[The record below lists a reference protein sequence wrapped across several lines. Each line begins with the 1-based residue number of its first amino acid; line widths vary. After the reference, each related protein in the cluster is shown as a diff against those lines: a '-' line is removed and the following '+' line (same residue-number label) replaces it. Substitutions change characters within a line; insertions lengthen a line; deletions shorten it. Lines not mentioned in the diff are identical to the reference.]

1 MRVIHKAA
9 LVFMLRD
16 IYSKMPITNAVIL
29 CNGKQNPYTRKKEG
43 YYVFS
48 NLYPMEY
55 EISISAKGY
64 TDLNFNVT
72 LRENETQVFHYD
84 MPYSVDNESLTHL
97 KRFEILVS
105 HKKERLNNKEIKLVL
120 KNEAKFMKVIEPAE
134 AGTDELKLNLDMTPS
149 LIGQN
154 YIYEHKKQENEF
166 SIWGYD
172 NEKKVYTLKNPLENE
187 IQPGGKIYPF
197 WNLKT
202 DSLGRITMPAITQFM
217 TENEVKFQVIVPE
230 EELSAKVSLNLAE
243 ASGADKVFYLNARL
257 RKKAEKE
264 K

>member
-9 LVFMLRD
+9 LVFMLKD

-55 EISISAKGY
+55 EINISAKVY

-72 LRENETQVFHYD
+72 LRENETQVLHYD
-84 MPYSVDNESLTHL
+84 MPYSVDNENLTHL
-97 KRFEILVS
+97 TRFEISVS
-105 HKKERLNNKEIKLVL
+105 HKKERLKDKEIKLVL
-120 KNEAKFMKVIEPAE
+120 KNEANFMKVIEAAQAGAE
-134 AGTDELKLNLDMTPS
+134 ELKLNLDMMPS

-154 YIYEHKKQENEF
+154 YIYEFKKQQTEF
-166 SIWGYD
+166 SLWGYD
-172 NEKKVYTLKNPLENE
+172 NEKKVYTLKKPLEADIE
-187 IQPGGKIYPF
+187 PGGKFYPF

-202 DSLGRITMPAITQFM
+202 DSLGRITMPLVSQFM
-217 TENEVKFQVIVPE
+217 TENEVKFQVVIPE
-230 EELSAKVSLNLAE
+230 EELSSKVSVNLAE
-243 ASGADKVFYLNARL
+243 ASGADKVFYMSARL
-257 RKKAEKE
+257 RKKAAKT